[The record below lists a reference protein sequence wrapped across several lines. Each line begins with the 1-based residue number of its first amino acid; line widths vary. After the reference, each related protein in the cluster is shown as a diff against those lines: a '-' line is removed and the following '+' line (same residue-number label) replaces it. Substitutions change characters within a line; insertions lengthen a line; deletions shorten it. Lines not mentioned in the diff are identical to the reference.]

1 VLQRIFLE
9 MVEIREHQKDKEYV
23 AMNQKQDLNLLQL
36 LALFPLLVFR
46 DKSTITIPT
55 LGNSN
60 R

>member
-1 VLQRIFLE
+1 
-9 MVEIREHQKDKEYV
+9 
-23 AMNQKQDLNLLQL
+23 